1 MWFGVARP
9 SRNTGQFG
17 SVFRGQLDHPT
28 IIMDKATLEAEL
40 HAKWVASQ
48 DIARFQSLL
57 NAETDDGKYIL
68 LAQLLS
74 HELEQLKKLPC
85 L

>member
-1 MWFGVARP
+1 M
-9 SRNTGQFG
+9 
-17 SVFRGQLDHPT
+17 
-28 IIMDKATLEAEL
+28 MDKVTSEAEL

-57 NAETDDGKYIL
+57 NSETEDGKYNL

-74 HELEQLKKLPC
+74 LELAQLKKAPPSNRRQALT
-85 L
+85 LVIHRNTAEQTGV